1 MPEAISPT
9 RSQPP
14 TQLQQMAVSCATVL
28 GIGLLKPGPGTWA
41 SIVAG
46 GAALIIILCVPSD
59 FLTCSLIVAAVAASA
74 LCLVSAPAAVRH
86 FASGDPGPVVID
98 EVAGTWVTIALVPAS
113 TLAVSPITGV
123 ILSVLL
129 FRGFDIAKPWPV
141 SWFERLPGAFGIIAD
156 DLAAGVFAGILTAAL
171 LH

>member
-1 MPEAISPT
+1 MPEAISPL
-9 RSQPP
+9 RNQPP
-14 TQLQQMAVSCATVL
+14 TQLQRMAVSCATVL
-28 GIGLLKPGPGTWA
+28 GIGLLRPGPGTWA

-46 GAALIIILCVPSD
+46 VAALIIILCVPPD
-59 FLTCSLIVAAVAASA
+59 FISFTLIVAAITASA

-86 FASGDPGPVVID
+86 FSSGDPGPVVID
-98 EVAGTWVTIALVPAS
+98 EVAGTWLTIALVPAS
-113 TLAVSPITGV
+113 TLAVSPIAGV

-129 FRGFDIAKPWPV
+129 FRVFDIAKPWPV

-156 DLAAGVFAGILTAAL
+156 DLAAGVFAGILAAAL

>member
-1 MPEAISPT
+1 MPEAISPI
-9 RSQPP
+9 RSQRP
-14 TQLQQMAVSCATVL
+14 TQLQRIAVSCATVF

-41 SIVAG
+41 SVVAG
-46 GAALIIILCVPSD
+46 GIALIIILCVPTD
-59 FLTCSLIVAAVAASA
+59 FLTWSLIVAAVAATV
-74 LCLVSAPAAVRH
+74 LCLVSAPAAVRY

-98 EVAGTWVTIALVPAS
+98 EVAGTWVTIALIPAS
-113 TLAVSPITGV
+113 ALAVSPITAV

-129 FRGFDIAKPWPV
+129 FRVFDIAKPWPV

-156 DLAAGVFAGILTAAL
+156 DRAAGVFAGILEAAL

>member
-1 MPEAISPT
+1 MPEVISPL
-9 RSQPP
+9 RNQSP
-14 TQLQQMAVSCATVL
+14 TQLQRMAVSCATVL
-28 GIGLLKPGPGTWA
+28 GIGLLRPGPGTWA
-41 SIVAG
+41 SVVAG
-46 GAALIIILCVPSD
+46 GVGLMFIWCVPIHVLTWSLII
-59 FLTCSLIVAAVAASA
+59 AAFAATVF
-74 LCLVSAPAAVRH
+74 CLVSAPAAVRH

-129 FRGFDIAKPWPV
+129 FRVFDIAKPWPV